1 MYTIIIIAVSV
12 VISTVINW
20 FLIYKSLELFVDQTK
35 ESQEEYTK
43 TLERIQKYIE
53 EWTKKHVN

>member
-53 EWTKKHVN
+53 EWSKKHCN